1 MRQTTTGEEPC
12 PGREGNEEEEG
23 DGGEEEGEDGSSD
36 TPPQPREVEL
46 TRDPN
51 IGFGFV
57 AGSEKPVIV
66 RFVTEGEFSPTVD
79 SGCLHLTRCLFLLI
93 FIYFYLILIKLI

>member
-23 DGGEEEGEDGSSD
+23 EGEGGEEEGEGGSSD

-66 RFVTEGEFSPTVD
+66 RFVTEGEFSPSVD
-79 SGCLHLTRCLFLLI
+79 SDRLSISHVVCSCLV
-93 FIYFYLILIKLI
+93 